1 MPEKRTVANL
11 LKRNPGKFEPLNLFD
26 SIGREEKYTIGKSK
40 DIEAFLDRLRQSLM
54 TPPPTLLYGKRIE
67 KMFGYVVATLGKC
80 VLVKKEDEGEIYTTD
95 NNIKCPDY
103 RIVLDDTSRTEL
115 LIEVKNH
122 HGKTDF
128 CLSKTY
134 LAELKNYASLTKCKL
149 YIAIFWSCLKIWT
162 LLCPSD
168 FENKDEKSV
177 CVSLYDAVC
186 KNRMRLLGDYMI
198 ATIPP
203 ITIRIYPD
211 TQSPLILDQSGYA
224 TLKIGNVEILCN
236 GCPIQKPEEKQLAY
250 CLAQYGTW
258 QESNEIIMDSEI
270 KEKVRYIDFSYK
282 PPEQSNADGFE
293 IIGDASSIIAM
304 QYTEQTV
311 ENGKVKR
318 ISPHLA
324 PDKFGVSFSEN
335 YHSDELPIWR
345 FYIQPSE

>member
-1 MPEKRTVANL
+1 MCA
-11 LKRNPGKFEPLNLFD
+11 
-26 SIGREEKYTIGKSK
+26 
-40 DIEAFLDRLRQSLM
+40 
-54 TPPPTLLYGKRIE
+54 
-67 KMFGYVVATLGKC
+67 C
-80 VLVKKEDEGEIYTTD
+80 KKEDEGEIYTTD

-134 LAELKNYASLTKCKL
+134 LAELKNYA
-149 YIAIFWSCLKIWT
+149 
-162 LLCPSD
+162 
-168 FENKDEKSV
+168 
-177 CVSLYDAVC
+177 
-186 KNRMRLLGDYMI
+186 
-198 ATIPP
+198 
-203 ITIRIYPD
+203 
-211 TQSPLILDQSGYA
+211 
-224 TLKIGNVEILCN
+224 
-236 GCPIQKPEEKQLAY
+236 
-250 CLAQYGTW
+250 
-258 QESNEIIMDSEI
+258 
-270 KEKVRYIDFSYK
+270 RYIDFSYK

>member
-26 SIGREEKYTIGKSK
+26 
-40 DIEAFLDRLRQSLM
+40 
-54 TPPPTLLYGKRIE
+54 
-67 KMFGYVVATLGKC
+67 
-80 VLVKKEDEGEIYTTD
+80 
-95 NNIKCPDY
+95 
-103 RIVLDDTSRTEL
+103 
-115 LIEVKNH
+115 
-122 HGKTDF
+122 
-128 CLSKTY
+128 
-134 LAELKNYASLTKCKL
+134 
-149 YIAIFWSCLKIWT
+149 
-162 LLCPSD
+162 
-168 FENKDEKSV
+168 
-177 CVSLYDAVC
+177 
-186 KNRMRLLGDYMI
+186 
-198 ATIPP
+198 
-203 ITIRIYPD
+203 TIRIYPD

-236 GCPIQKPEEKQLAY
+236 GCPIQKPEEKHLAY